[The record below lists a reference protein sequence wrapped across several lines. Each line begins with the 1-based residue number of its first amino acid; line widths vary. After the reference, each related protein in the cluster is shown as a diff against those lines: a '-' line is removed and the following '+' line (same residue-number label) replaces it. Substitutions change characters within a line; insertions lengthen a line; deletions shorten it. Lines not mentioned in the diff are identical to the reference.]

1 MNCTTLDIIGT
12 TITLLAVIVAL
23 FGEKI
28 RSSWFAPKLE
38 VSLYD
43 PKGEVNTITNGP
55 KCRYYHLKAT
65 NSTNR
70 NMAHNVTINIVK
82 IEDIGSDGCVRLV
95 CQGDV
100 PFRWMYQELYR
111 DQNNTLCHDVGVPA
125 ISDFFAI
132 TEDGQ
137 TTLYLQ
143 YYPNNLKAQWKGKF
157 SIIISVVA
165 KCNVSISKVVHYKI
179 SWDGIWAEGNEEMA
193 NHLVLQEI

>member
-1 MNCTTLDIIGT
+1 MSCTALDIIGT
-12 TITLLAVIVAL
+12 AITLLAVIVAL

-100 PFRWMYQELYR
+100 PFRWMYQELYP
-111 DQNNTLCHDVGVPA
+111 DWGCYVLSLQKEAALAILLCNDLHGYRRFGCC
-125 ISDFFAI
+125 ISR
-132 TEDGQ
+132 
-137 TTLYLQ
+137 
-143 YYPNNLKAQWKGKF
+143 N
-157 SIIISVVA
+157 
-165 KCNVSISKVVHYKI
+165 
-179 SWDGIWAEGNEEMA
+179 
-193 NHLVLQEI
+193 